1 MENKA
6 FQIHT
11 NDNVAVAVEPRKKGE
26 TALGITLLEDIAAGH
41 KFALK
46 DIFENENVIKYAFP
60 IGHATKAIKAGEWVH
75 TQNLKTNLGDI
86 LNYTYTPHLQE
97 ATESPFEGKVF
108 SGYRRANGKVG
119 IRNEIWIIPTVGCV
133 NGTAMALEKEA
144 TKRFGHSIPDGI
156 HAFIHPYG
164 CSQMGDDHENTQK
177 LLAAMVR
184 HPNAGGVLVL
194 GLGCENNNIPAFKKV
209 LGDADENRVKFLSTQ
224 DVEDEMEAG
233 LALLEKLAEALAN
246 DKRESLPVSELVI
259 GLKCGGSDG
268 FSGITA
274 NPLLGALSDGLI
286 SAGGTSILTEVP
298 EMFGAETLLMN
309 RCQDE
314 KTFSMAVDLINDF
327 KRYFQRYNQTI
338 YENPS
343 PGNKAGGITTLEEKS
358 LGCTQKGGTSTVKD
372 VLSYAEPVKQKGLNL
387 LTGPGN
393 DICAVTALMASGCH
407 MVFFTT
413 GRGTPLGAPIPTVKV
428 ATNSRLANRK
438 SSWIDFNAGTLLEG
452 EAMETLRDRL
462 IDKALEIA
470 DGEKTLNERNN
481 YREIAIF
488 KDGVTL

>member
-6 FQIHT
+6 LQIHLS
-11 NDNVAVAVEPRKKGE
+11 DNVAVAIEPLKKGE
-26 TALGITLLEDIAAGH
+26 TVLSVVLSEDIMAGH
-41 KFALK
+41 KFALR
-46 DIFENENVIKYAFP
+46 DISQNENVIKYAFP
-60 IGHATKAIKAGEWVH
+60 IGHATRAIKAGEWVH

-86 LNYTYTPHLQE
+86 LDYAYAPSFQSALP
-97 ATESPFEGKVF
+97 SPFSGKTF
-108 SGYRRANGKVG
+108 KGYRRKNGQAG
-119 IRNEIWIIPTVGCV
+119 IRNEIWIVPTVGCV
-133 NGTAMALEKEA
+133 NGTAMALEREA
-144 TKRFGHSIPDGI
+144 TRQFGHLAPDGI
-156 HAFIHPYG
+156 HAFTHPYG
-164 CSQMGDDHENTQK
+164 CSQMGDDHETTQK

-194 GLGCENNNIPAFKKV
+194 GLGCENNNIDAFKKV
-209 LGDADENRVKFLSTQ
+209 LGHVDESRVKFLSTQ
-224 DVEDEMEAG
+224 SVEDEMEAG
-233 LALLEKLAEALAN
+233 LSLLGQLAVALQGDE
-246 DKRESLPVSELVI
+246 RVSLPVSELVI

-274 NPLLGALSDGLI
+274 NPLLGALSDGLLN
-286 SAGGTSILTEVP
+286 AGGTSILTEVP

-309 RCQDE
+309 RCQDVN
-314 KTFSMAVDLINDF
+314 TFSMAVDLINGF

-343 PGNKAGGITTLEEKS
+343 PGNKAGGISTLEEKS
-358 LGCTQKGGTSTVKD
+358 LGCTQKGGTGVVTD
-372 VLSYAEPVKQKGLNL
+372 VLGYAEPVKQKGLNL

-407 MVFFTT
+407 MVLFTT

-428 ATNSRLANRK
+428 ATNSDLAKRK
-438 SSWIDFNAGTLLEG
+438 ANWIDFNAGALLDG
-452 EAMETLRDRL
+452 ETMENLRDRL
-462 IDKALEIA
+462 MEKVLQIA
-470 DGEKTLNERNN
+470 QGETTCNERNG